1 MSLLNPREKSLV
13 CKLVYDGP
21 GLGGK
26 TTSLRAIHTMLDPA
40 QATRPVLLHTD
51 DARTL
56 FFDFVPFDL
65 GTPCGHRVRIQG
77 FTAPGQVRYNLTR
90 RCLLMGAD
98 GAVFVADA
106 SRERLE
112 ENRSALASLNANLRA
127 NHIDPAQFPLVL
139 QYNKRDAGDALT
151 REELDAA
158 LNPEGLPSF
167 VSCALRGEGVFDAF
181 AAVVQRMLN
190 AAALKHALKLEE
202 PLGDVAARW
211 LARLA
216 APRS

>member
-1 MSLLNPREKSLV
+1 MSILNPREKSLV

-26 TTSLRAIHTMLDPA
+26 TTSLRSIHTLLDPA
-40 QATRPVLLHTD
+40 QATRPVLLNTE

-65 GTPCGHRVRIQG
+65 GAPCGHRVRIQG

-106 SRERLE
+106 SRDRLE
-112 ENRSALASLNANLRA
+112 ENRAALVSLRTNLRA
-127 NHIDPAQFPLVL
+127 NHLDPAHFPLVL
-139 QYNKRDAGDALT
+139 QYNKRDASDALT
-151 REELDAA
+151 REELEAA

-167 VSCALRGEGVFDAF
+167 TSSALRGEGVFDAF

-190 AAALKHALKLEE
+190 VAAKKHALVVDE

-211 LARLA
+211 LSRLA